1 MVMIYTVKSGDG
13 PKVHEP
19 TSMLAKLE
27 EIFMRE
33 YQDAWNDTEKIK
45 YLRYFNHVA
54 AMRNRLEFNL
64 QHTD

>member
-1 MVMIYTVKSGDG
+1 MSV
-13 PKVHEP
+13 
-19 TSMLAKLE
+19 LAELE
-27 EIFMRE
+27 TIFMKE

-64 QHTD
+64 QHNTNKE